1 MKANNFL
8 ERVRRST
15 GDVVVAAQL
24 VNYDWARLETLVSG
38 YDPAQVRGRYTFQE
52 DFHFTGGGEQL
63 VNYVFTL
70 DALNFGSGLSPRW
83 KQLEAANLVQGSLYK
98 TVADTLRRAVLAG
111 NTLDA
116 HWAGRVTAGTLAE
129 LFKIPADFPLLRMFA
144 RSLNELGR
152 WVVTEY
158 AGRYLNVLEAS
169 PTADALVAN
178 LALNLAYFNDSAT
191 YLAGPPF
198 PENYAFPVYFYKR
211 AQILANDLYLA
222 FEGRSPAVFPDI
234 DQLTMFADNLLP
246 HYFRMEGVLR
256 YTPELE
262 DQIEQGEPLEAGS
275 QAETEIRASGV
286 QCVEVACR
294 MLNRMHPAEQPIF
307 PAMLDVYLWNFSQS
321 PRIKARP
328 RHRTVTYF
336 Y

>member
-1 MKANNFL
+1 MKANTFL

-15 GDVVVAAQL
+15 RDVVVAAQL
-24 VNYDWARLETLVSG
+24 VSYDWHRLETLVTS
-38 YDPAQVRGRYTFQE
+38 YDPTRIRQRYTFQE
-52 DFHFTGGGEQL
+52 DFHFTGGGEAL

-111 NTLDA
+111 TALDA
-116 HWAGRVTAGTLAE
+116 GWAAGITAPDLAA
-129 LFKIPADFPLLRMFA
+129 LFRIPADFPLLRMFA

-152 WVVTEY
+152 WVMAAY
-158 AGRYLNVLEAS
+158 DGRYLKLLEAC
-169 PTADALVAN
+169 PTADALVTRLVSN
-178 LALNLAYFNDSAT
+178 LSYFNDAT
-191 YLAGPPF
+191 TYVAGPPF
-198 PENYAFPVYFYKR
+198 PENTSFPVYFYKR
-211 AQILANDLYLA
+211 AQILANDLFLA
-222 FEGRSPAVFPDI
+222 FEGESPASFPDI

-246 HYFRMEGVLR
+246 HYFRMEGILR
-256 YTPELE
+256 YHADLE
-262 DQIEQGEPLEAGS
+262 RQIEHGEPLEAGS

-294 MLNRMHPAEQPIF
+294 MLRRMHPAEPSIF
-307 PAMLDVYLWNFSQS
+307 PAMLDVFLWNFSQS
-321 PRIKARP
+321 PHIKAHP
-328 RHRTVTYF
+328 RHRTVTFF